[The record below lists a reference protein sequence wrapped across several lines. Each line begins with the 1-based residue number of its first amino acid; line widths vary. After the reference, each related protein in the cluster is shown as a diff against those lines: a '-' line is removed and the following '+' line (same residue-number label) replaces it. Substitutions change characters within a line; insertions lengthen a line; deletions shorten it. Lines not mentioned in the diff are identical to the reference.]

1 MKISS
6 RFSIAVHVLS
16 LLSTAKDAHC
26 TSEWIAGSV
35 GTNPV
40 IIRKILGQLKKAG
53 LAGVRAGKGGAFL
66 LKGLEE
72 VTLLDVYRAAEVVE
86 EGELFHLHEQP
97 NPDCPVGANIQAV
110 LELIVR
116 RAQNAMEAILA
127 DITMHELLSE
137 LAEHMNMKK

>member
-1 MKISS
+1 M
-6 RFSIAVHVLS
+6 
-16 LLSTAKDAHC
+16 LSTAKDAHC
-26 TSEWIAGSV
+26 SSEWIAGSV

-53 LAGVRAGKGGAFL
+53 LARRSSRKRRCF
-66 LKGLEE
+66 
-72 VTLLDVYRAAEVVE
+72 
-86 EGELFHLHEQP
+86 FPEQP

-137 LAEHMNMKK
+137 FAEHINMKK